1 MYKVKDIARKIEELA
16 PLSLAEPWDNVGL
29 MVGDM
34 NADISR
40 VFVCLD
46 VTSENAAAAID
57 CGANLI
63 VSDFGKRCNRQHCNE
78 PYQKRYFGLLGSH
91 EF

>member
-34 NADISR
+34 NEIGRASCRER
-40 VFVCLD
+40 V
-46 VTSENAAAAID
+46 
-57 CGANLI
+57 
-63 VSDFGKRCNRQHCNE
+63 
-78 PYQKRYFGLLGSH
+78 
-91 EF
+91 